1 MNRKLIRKYEEL
13 KKLNLQKEKL
23 DNKIDNVELEIK
35 ELEKT
40 EIYKDFLS
48 MDISLQEYKEIVEKN
63 INQYQGKEDVEFNEE

>member
-1 MNRKLIRKYEEL
+1 MNRKLVRKYEEL
-13 KKLNLQKEKL
+13 KKLNIQKDKL
-23 DNKIDNVELEIK
+23 DNKIDSVELEIK

-63 INQYQGKEDVEFNEE
+63 INQYQGKEDVESNEE

>member
-13 KKLNLQKEKL
+13 KKLNIQKEKL

-48 MDISLQEYKEIVEKN
+48 MDISLQEYKEIVEKK
-63 INQYQGKEDVEFNEE
+63 INQYQGKEDIEFNEE

>member
-13 KKLNLQKEKL
+13 KKLNLQKDKL
-23 DNKIDNVELEIK
+23 NNKIDNVELEIK

-48 MDISLQEYKEIVEKN
+48 MDISLQEYKEIVEKK

>member
-1 MNRKLIRKYEEL
+1 MNRKLIRKYEKL

-48 MDISLQEYKEIVEKN
+48 MDISLQEYKEIVEKK
-63 INQYQGKEDVEFNEE
+63 INQYQGKEDIEFNEE

>member
-13 KKLNLQKEKL
+13 KKLNLQKDKL
-23 DNKIDNVELEIK
+23 NNKIDNVELEIK

-48 MDISLQEYKEIVEKN
+48 MDISLQEYKEIVEKK
-63 INQYQGKEDVEFNEE
+63 INQYQGKEDIEFNEE

>member
-1 MNRKLIRKYEEL
+1 MNRKLVRKYEEL
-13 KKLNLQKEKL
+13 KKLNIQKDKL
-23 DNKIDNVELEIK
+23 DNKIDSVELEIK

-63 INQYQGKEDVEFNEE
+63 INQYQSKEDVEFNEE

>member
-13 KKLNLQKEKL
+13 KKLNIQKEKL
-23 DNKIDNVELEIK
+23 DNKIDSVELEIK

-48 MDISLQEYKEIVEKN
+48 MDISLQEYKEIVEKK
-63 INQYQGKEDVEFNEE
+63 INQYQGKEDIEFNEE

>member
-1 MNRKLIRKYEEL
+1 MNRKLVRKYEEL
-13 KKLNLQKEKL
+13 KKLNIQKDKL
-23 DNKIDNVELEIK
+23 DNKIDSVELEIK